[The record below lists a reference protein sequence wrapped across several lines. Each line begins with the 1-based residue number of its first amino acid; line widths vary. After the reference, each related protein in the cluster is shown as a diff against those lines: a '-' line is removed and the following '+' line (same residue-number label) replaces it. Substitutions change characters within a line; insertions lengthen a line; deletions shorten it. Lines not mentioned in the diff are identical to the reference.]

1 MPLFKAKH
9 LHSCDRTF
17 TRTLALFRRMFISRV
32 ADFATLAKPSTA
44 IATAGDHVV
53 TLDTRTA
60 LGTTWALSG
69 AIGVLLR
76 CGACSLRPATVG
88 ASLVTRMAALLL
100 IAHLSGLVQ
109 DIILRAAIHGEVARD
124 KIVTTAAHAAEFPR
138 SSRLNALLTV
148 VQHLLASHHC
158 IIIGLVCAFVSLRA
172 VLASVETRIPAKFVT
187 HLARLE
193 TCIE

>member
-88 ASLVTRMAALLL
+88 ASLVTRIAALL
-100 IAHLSGLVQ
+100 V
-109 DIILRAAIHGEVARD
+109 VAR
-124 KIVTTAAHAAEFPR
+124 
-138 SSRLNALLTV
+138 
-148 VQHLLASHHC
+148 HLLAMQYLQPVVHYMMGFGHAC
-158 IIIGLVCAFVSLRA
+158 VPLRA
-172 VLASVETRIPAKFVT
+172 VLFPVKIMIRVAFIGQVASI
-187 HLARLE
+187 ARLE
-193 TCIE
+193 TCIG